1 MRGAKIYIIAYDISD
16 NKKRTNITKT
26 LSDYGVRIQKSV
38 FECLLNNE
46 QKNDLLFKL
55 RLVIKKYPDNA
66 DSLIVMEDIREDQI
80 RYLQGKNLFLSKS
93 KKYSIV

>member
-1 MRGAKIYIIAYDISD
+1 MRGAKIYVIAYDISD
-16 NKKRTNITKT
+16 NKKRTQITKT

-66 DSLIVMEDIREDQI
+66 DSLIVLEDIREDQI
-80 RYLQGKNLFLSKS
+80 GYLQGKNLFLSKS

>member
-1 MRGAKIYIIAYDISD
+1 MIGAKIYIIAYDISD
-16 NKKRTNITKT
+16 NKKRTQITKT

-80 RYLQGKNLFLSKS
+80 RYLQGTNLFLSQS
-93 KKYSIV
+93 KKYRIV

>member
-1 MRGAKIYIIAYDISD
+1 MRGAKIYVIAYDISD
-16 NKKRTNITKT
+16 NKKRTQITKT

-66 DSLIVMEDIREDQI
+66 DSLIVLEDIREDQI
-80 RYLQGKNLFLSKS
+80 RYLQGTNLFLSKS